1 MHTPREPE
9 PSAYALLAWCR
20 AQPVSRTRTG
30 TLASLASVLLRA
42 AIGCL
47 ARIERRRPSSRR

>member
-1 MHTPREPE
+1 MNAPREPQ

-20 AQPVSRTRTG
+20 TQPASSTRTG

-47 ARIERRRPSSRR
+47 ARIERRRSGACR